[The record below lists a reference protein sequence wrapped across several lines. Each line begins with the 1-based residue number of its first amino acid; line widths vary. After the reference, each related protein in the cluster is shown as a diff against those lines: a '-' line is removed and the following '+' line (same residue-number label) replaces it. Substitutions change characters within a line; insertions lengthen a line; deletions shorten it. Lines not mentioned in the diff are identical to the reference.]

1 MSSPLNSAEI
11 NARAAQVTEHAAH
24 LHTRA
29 ARRRA
34 TLDAARD
41 QAVGVT
47 GTASSPDG
55 AIRATVDAGGMLTGL
70 VLAPSVQ
77 QLNVRQLA
85 AALVQVAQEAAA
97 QARGAVREVY
107 TPLRNEGVVRD
118 MPVLLPETAPAP
130 SPAPPAPVRRRPAA
144 AEDDFSGPVLKEE
157 GW

>member
-1 MSSPLNSAEI
+1 MNQLNSAEI
-11 NARAAQVTEHAAH
+11 NARAAQVTAHAAH
-24 LHTRA
+24 LHTQA

-34 TLDAARD
+34 TLDAARE

-47 GTASSPDG
+47 GSASSPDG
-55 AIRATVDAGGMLTGL
+55 AVRATVDAGGMLTGL

-85 AALVQVAQEAAA
+85 ALVLQVSQEAAA

-107 TPLRNEGVVRD
+107 TPLRKEGVVRD

-130 SPAPPAPVRRRPAA
+130 PPAVSAPVRRPVQR
-144 AEDDFSGPVLKEE
+144 EEDFSGPVMKDES
-157 GW
+157 W

>member
-1 MSSPLNSAEI
+1 MNQPLNSAEI

-24 LHTRA
+24 LHTMA

-34 TLDAARD
+34 TLDAARS

-47 GTASSPDG
+47 GSASSPDG
-55 AIRATVDAGGMLTGL
+55 VVRATVDAGGMLTGL
-70 VLAPSVQ
+70 VLAPAAQ

-85 AALVQVAQEAAA
+85 ALVLQVTQEAAA

-107 TPLRNEGVVRD
+107 TPLRKEGVVRD
-118 MPVLLPETAPAP
+118 MPVLLPETAP
-130 SPAPPAPVRRRPAA
+130 PPAPAPAVPVRRPVHRD
-144 AEDDFSGPVLKEE
+144 EDFSGPVMKDE